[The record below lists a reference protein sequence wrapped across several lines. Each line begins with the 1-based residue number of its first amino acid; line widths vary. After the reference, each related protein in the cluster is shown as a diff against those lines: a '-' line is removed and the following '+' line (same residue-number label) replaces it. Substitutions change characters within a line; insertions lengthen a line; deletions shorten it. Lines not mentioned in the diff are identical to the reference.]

1 MLVDPS
7 RIPAVRIFEAPV
19 FPDERG
25 FLLQSW
31 VATDLAARGLPREF
45 KQAIQTCSRRG
56 VMRGLHFQWDPPM
69 GKLVRCIAGAI
80 LDVVVDVRV
89 GSPTLGHHVAVELRG
104 RNHKIIWVPPGFAH
118 GTFALEEDSIV
129 LYECTA
135 EHGPGREGGIRWND
149 PALAIAWPAMPTI
162 VSENARGATAV
173 ARSLAATRSRQ
184 CPCVKE
190 AWVALLADD
199 RMLLGDPEGRA
210 LEVDETTLVL
220 EQLEARTLP
229 LGRSRRRLEIL
240 AALPPELRHAVVR
253 FGPAAAGLQHAVE
266 RIFPRV
272 HLDVSPDAERG
283 RVAADER
290 TVLLPPVALEVG
302 ARELGQAPQTEHE
315 LHHGVLRSLSRAGRG
330 SASRRR
336 RGAAAAAPSPA
347 RTSRARG
354 RPSRCA

>member
-1 MLVDPS
+1 MLIDPS
-7 RIPAVRIFEAPV
+7 RIPALKIFAAPA

-31 VATDLAARGLPREF
+31 VASDLAARGLPREF
-45 KQAIQTCSRRG
+45 KQAIQTYSRRG

-162 VSENARGATAV
+162 VSEKDRV
-173 ARSLAATRSRQ
+173 APTLA
-184 CPCVKE
+184 E
-190 AWVALLADD
+190 WLAD
-199 RMLLGDPEGRA
+199 PRA
-210 LEVDETTLVL
+210 
-220 EQLEARTLP
+220 
-229 LGRSRRRLEIL
+229 
-240 AALPPELRHAVVR
+240 
-253 FGPAAAGLQHAVE
+253 QHFRYV
-266 RIFPRV
+266 
-272 HLDVSPDAERG
+272 
-283 RVAADER
+283 
-290 TVLLPPVALEVG
+290 
-302 ARELGQAPQTEHE
+302 
-315 LHHGVLRSLSRAGRG
+315 
-330 SASRRR
+330 
-336 RGAAAAAPSPA
+336 
-347 RTSRARG
+347 
-354 RPSRCA
+354 